1 MNIWK
6 IKISNGALKSLYPS
20 QVTAYW
26 LDHQMFGFDGHLGVE
41 NELFCQTASDWKRLL
56 NEKTEK
62 TNRKKA
68 YQYTINDLKTI
79 AKDDLV
85 VLCDEGT
92 YYIGKVIEREG
103 CLWHFV
109 NRSTFYETGTSLV
122 AYVEK
127 YYCLGMADSVPKKIT
142 NPISAGRPEV
152 VIGEPA
158 SRKYLQL
165 RYQQLS
171 GNSEVFQKKFVA
183 PSEESTVTLLSIYL
197 QRERGLVSF
206 ANSMLLKTTSYAGV
220 FLDPKNG
227 ARCVLKVASDEVE
240 PFKLD
245 SIRRCAMEEQRA
257 TRVII
262 YDRNSRLL
270 DQHKVVKEMKYRFFS
285 VEYLSANVLVQ
296 YFKQLA
302 NSLPLALINL

>member
-6 IKISNGALKSLYPS
+6 IKASSHSLTSLYPN

-26 LDHQMFGFDGHLGVE
+26 LDHQMFSFDGHLGVK
-41 NELFCQTASDWKRLL
+41 NEYLCQTASDWKGLL
-56 NEKTEK
+56 KEKKEKTGRQK
-62 TNRKKA
+62 VC
-68 YQYTINDLKTI
+68 QYTINDIRAI
-79 AKDDLV
+79 AKDDLI

-92 YYIGKVIEREG
+92 YYIGKIIEKEG
-103 CLWHFV
+103 RLWHFV
-109 NRSTFYETGTSLV
+109 DHIPFYETGTSIV

-127 YYCLGMADSVPKKIT
+127 YYCLGLADSVPRRIS

-152 VIGEPA
+152 AISDSA
-158 SRKYLQL
+158 SRNYLQM

-171 GNSEVFQKKFVA
+171 GNTEKNKKKFV
-183 PSEESTVTLLSIYL
+183 PMSEESAVTLLSIYL
-197 QRERGLVSF
+197 QKERGLISF
-206 ANSMLLKTTSYAGV
+206 ANSMLLKTSSYAGV
-220 FLDPKNG
+220 FLDPKSG
-227 ARCVLKVASDEVE
+227 DRCVLKVANDEVE

-245 SIRRCAMEEQRA
+245 SIRRLAMEEKRA

-285 VEYLSANVLVQ
+285 VEYLSAIVLRH

-302 NSLPLALINL
+302 TILPLALINL